1 MQRRNVGNREVLL
14 EFHRLGDYVRV
25 SAIDPV
31 SNTEITLVGS
41 RRASE
46 RELTRLAVRK
56 LDYVLAKKFTAQK
69 RPGKRRPARR
79 GTGGDGILA

>member
-1 MQRRNVGNREVLL
+1 MQRQNVGNREVLL
-14 EFHRLGDYVRV
+14 EFHTVGDYVRV

-56 LDYVLAKKFTAQK
+56 LEYVLDKKFGAK
-69 RPGKRRPARR
+69 GRPARR
-79 GTGGDGILA
+79 GRGGILA

>member
-1 MQRRNVGNREVLL
+1 MQRQNVGNREVLL
-14 EFHRLGDYVRV
+14 EFQTLGDYVRV

-56 LDYVLAKKFTAQK
+56 LEYVLVKKFGAK
-69 RPGKRRPARR
+69 SRPTRR
-79 GTGGDGILA
+79 GRGRDGILA